1 MTGWID
7 TVLTDEQA
15 RDLPCP
21 NTYCNT
27 YKTNYTCKACIQAK
41 ATWEARDA
49 EIDALQIKFLEFQK
63 ASMNILLETCEKL
76 NSQKEVAYKA
86 GQKSGRQEV
95 LKYFMHPGILRN
107 SLHRVLEKYPQ
118 ASGITLLI
126 YCVEDIAENLNLEW
140 GIV

>member
-95 LKYFMHPGILRN
+95 VDWVEAIGNCGHLF
-107 SLHRVLEKYPQ
+107 RVARWSWEIMKEK
-118 ASGITLLI
+118 
-126 YCVEDIAENLNLEW
+126 W
-140 GIV
+140 GIE

>member
-1 MTGWID
+1 MANKVTGWQD

-41 ATWEARDA
+41 ATWE
-49 EIDALQIKFLEFQK
+49 
-63 ASMNILLETCEKL
+63 
-76 NSQKEVAYKA
+76 VAYKA

-95 LKYFMHPGILRN
+95 VDWVKFRCADAHATC
-107 SLHRVLEKYPQ
+107 EKTCQRDCAYMVHEI
-118 ASGITLLI
+118 ITTG
-126 YCVEDIAENLNLEW
+126 

>member
-1 MTGWID
+1 MANKVTGWQD

-41 ATWEARDA
+41 ATWE
-49 EIDALQIKFLEFQK
+49 
-63 ASMNILLETCEKL
+63 
-76 NSQKEVAYKA
+76 VAYKA

-95 LKYFMHPGILRN
+95 VDIVIKAIIDEPEYPEEMPDALWDLMKNDKDAVSNSLRNTVKLTKRGILER
-107 SLHRVLEKYPQ
+107 LQTQFPTH
-118 ASGITLLI
+118 
-126 YCVEDIAENLNLEW
+126 DIRSFIPNWSSYVKGE
-140 GIV
+140 

>member
-1 MTGWID
+1 MADKVTGNPYEHNPSHWCK
-7 TVLTDEQA
+7 TALEPCRYSGV
-15 RDLPCP
+15 PCNKCP
-21 NTYCNT
+21 NYEAVCTPDCL
-27 YKTNYTCKACIQAK
+27 ACI
-41 ATWEARDA
+41 W
-49 EIDALQIKFLEFQK
+49 
-63 ASMNILLETCEKL
+63 
-76 NSQKEVAYKA
+76 EVAYRA